1 MNKNV
6 AIIFI
11 PGLGD
16 ANPKWQARAVKLW
29 HIYGYKS
36 QLIAMNWN
44 DKLPWSE
51 KQKKLLDKIDELS
64 NQNYKIVLVGASAG
78 STAVINAYAI
88 RKSNILGVITIAA
101 KINRPETLGDRYY
114 TENPSFIQSI
124 SKAQQSLSELTSNDK
139 NIILCIYSLRD
150 GLVSMQDSIIEG
162 ANTYKT
168 WVPYHPLVIGY
179 YLTFGFGRIHRF
191 IKSRS

>member
-16 ANPKWQARAVKLW
+16 TNPKWQARAVKLW
-29 HIYGYKS
+29 HLYGYKS

-51 KQKKLLDKIDELS
+51 KQKKLIDKIDKLS
-64 NQNYKIVLVGASAG
+64 SQDYKIVLVGASAG
-78 STAVINAYAI
+78 STAAINAYAI
-88 RKSNILGVITIAA
+88 RKSQILGVITIAG
-101 KINRPETLGDRYY
+101 KINRPATLGERYY
-114 TENPSFIQSI
+114 ADNPSFIESI
-124 SKAQQSLSELTSNDK
+124 NQAQKSLKLLTPEDK
-139 NIILCIYSLRD
+139 NKILCIYSMRD

-162 ANTYKT
+162 AIKYKT
-168 WVPYHPLVIGY
+168 RVPYHPLVIGY
-179 YLTFGFGRIHRF
+179 YLTFGFCRIHRF